1 MDIALDGAN
10 SCLQI
15 SRCKTFGTQRQNSA
29 KRTNYYK
36 YIISGCSLFT
46 ILVRSP

>member
-29 KRTNYYK
+29 KRTHYYK
-36 YIISGCSLFT
+36 YIINGGSIFAVLARSL
-46 ILVRSP
+46 